1 MIDNDLWRLGA
12 VQLGQRFRERSLTPL
27 AVAQACL
34 ARLDAVN
41 PQLNAVIARRDAR
54 FLEEAKAS
62 TARHARG
69 QPLSALDGIPLTVKD
84 SLFTADQPTTWG
96 TPALRLYQSQHDEL
110 AVARAR
116 AAGVLI
122 VGKTNVPE
130 FALEGYT
137 ADRKST
143 RLNSSHIQKSRMPS
157 SA

>member
-1 MIDNDLWRLGA
+1 MIDNDLWRLSA

-34 ARLDAVN
+34 ERLEAVN
-41 PQLNAVIARRDAR
+41 PRLNAVIARRDAR

-62 TARHARG
+62 TERHARG

-84 SLFTADQPTTWG
+84 SLFTADLPTTWG
-96 TPALRLYQSQHDEL
+96 TPALRLYQSQ
-110 AVARAR
+110 
-116 AAGVLI
+116 
-122 VGKTNVPE
+122 
-130 FALEGYT
+130 
-137 ADRKST
+137 DRKST